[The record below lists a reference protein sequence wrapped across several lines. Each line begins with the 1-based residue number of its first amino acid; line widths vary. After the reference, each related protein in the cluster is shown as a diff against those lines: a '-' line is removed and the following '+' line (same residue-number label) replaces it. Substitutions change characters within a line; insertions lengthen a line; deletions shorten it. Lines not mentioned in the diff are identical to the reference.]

1 MTPLSFNT
9 FNHSPHMGVEVGIR
23 AQIDAAAQA
32 GFPLIGIDSFSL
44 DAVSAAG
51 GHMRDVSRWLEAAG
65 IDCGAII
72 CAGMLGSDP
81 GATSSVA
88 RAGERARDLA
98 APFVQINVGVSGDAQ
113 RVAMDAACAVM
124 GDGVRL
130 AIEYL
135 PFTPLCSVTDTVAL
149 AKAVG
154 FDRAGVLIDI
164 WHHICGPDDWDA
176 LAAVPAVAI
185 AYVEFDD
192 APMPGENLEED
203 TVQYRTLPGEGVFD
217 LARFV
222 RTIEATGYRGPVSV
236 EILSAEWR
244 RQDVKTFAAH
254 AFNTSRPYWA
264 ASAFA

>member
-1 MTPLSFNT
+1 MNPLSFNT
-9 FNHSPHMGVEVGIR
+9 FNHSPYMGTEVGIR
-23 AQIDAAAQA
+23 TQIDAAAQA

-44 DAVSAAG
+44 DAVIAG
-51 GHMRDVSRWLEAAG
+51 GGTMQDVSRWLEAAG

-81 GATSSVA
+81 GATSSVT
-88 RAGERARDLA
+88 RAGERARALG
-98 APFVQINVGVSGDAQ
+98 APFVQINVDVSGDAQ
-113 RVAMDAACAVM
+113 RVALEGACAVI

-135 PFTPLCSVTDTVAL
+135 PFSPLCSVTDTVAL
-149 AKAVG
+149 ARSVG

-176 LAAVPAVAI
+176 LAAVPATAI

-192 APMPGENLEED
+192 APMPGGDLEHA
-203 TVQYRTLPGEGVFD
+203 TVQYRTLPGEGAFD

-222 RTIEATGYRGPVSV
+222 RTIEATGYLGPVSV

-244 RQDVKTFAAH
+244 RQDVKTFAAR
-254 AFNTSRPYWA
+254 AFSSSRPYWA
-264 ASAFA
+264 ASACA